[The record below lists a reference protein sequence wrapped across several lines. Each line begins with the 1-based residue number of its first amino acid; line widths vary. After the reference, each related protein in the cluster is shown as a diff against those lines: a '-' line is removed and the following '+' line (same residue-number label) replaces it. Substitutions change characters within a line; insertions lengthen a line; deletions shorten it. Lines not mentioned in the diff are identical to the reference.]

1 MGPVQPCPPCVA
13 LAHSWDPG
21 TYSEELLFVFSKHMD
36 HQQEQVIVVY
46 SVRRTSVGRTRGQRE
61 QGQGEA
67 TQAHGDD
74 VRTQVRRH
82 QRATPLPTTQPKLG
96 LPGAVLSLCGR
107 QTPSVP

>member
-1 MGPVQPCPPCVA
+1 MA

-36 HQQEQVIVVY
+36 HQQEQVIVVD
-46 SVRRTSVGRTRGQRE
+46 SVRGTGVGRTRGQLE
-61 QGQGEA
+61 QGQGEV

-74 VRTQVRRH
+74 ARTQVRRH
-82 QRATPLPTTQPKLG
+82 QRATPLPTAQPRLG
-96 LPGAVLSLCGR
+96 LPGAVLGLLGG